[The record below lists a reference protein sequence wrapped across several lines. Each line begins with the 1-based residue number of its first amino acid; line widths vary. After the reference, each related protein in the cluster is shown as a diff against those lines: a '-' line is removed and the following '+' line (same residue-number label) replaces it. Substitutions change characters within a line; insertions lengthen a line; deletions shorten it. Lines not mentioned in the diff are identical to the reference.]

1 MNGILSAIVIFTAC
15 RAITN
20 MHTLTIEMTT
30 IIVHD
35 ATETLGV
42 DEKRSAR
49 KSLMVVTSI
58 RDAWRATVITNR
70 DETIRTKTVIVGES
84 SKNSDAMPKLRQ
96 SK

>member
-1 MNGILSAIVIFTAC
+1 MNGTLSAIVIFTAC

-20 MHTLTIEMTT
+20 MHTLIIEMTT

-35 ATETLGV
+35 AIETLGV

-58 RDAWRATVITNR
+58 RDAWRATVITR
-70 DETIRTKTVIVGES
+70 DGTIRTKTVIVGEI